1 MKNELL
7 IALATAIFAGIL
19 IGIQA
24 TFISRG
30 GAAIGDTRSGMLTT
44 VLGAGFAILVLA
56 VTWRQ
61 SSGVEIGRATWIGLL
76 VAGILG
82 TIILSSISFATQSLG
97 ITTTLATLL
106 LGQML
111 VTVFVDH
118 RGLAGGESIPVTW
131 VRLGGILLLFAGVY
145 LTLWRQP

>member
-7 IALATAIFAGIL
+7 IALAIAIFAGIL
-19 IGIQA
+19 IGIQT

-44 VLGAGFAILVLA
+44 VLGAGFAIPVLA
-56 VTWRQ
+56 VSWRQ
-61 SSGVEIGRATWIGLL
+61 SGGLEIGRATWIGLL

-82 TIILSSISFATQSLG
+82 TIILSSMSFATQSLG

-111 VTVFVDH
+111 VTVFIDH

-131 VRLGGILLLFAGVY
+131 VRLAGILLLFAGVY